1 MRRCRDNPWKGAI
14 LGMVGGVAGT
24 LAMGLYW
31 KAVKA
36 ATGEDPREAKSREP
50 GPLDD
55 IAIPGPQTKRGEDS
69 TEAVGRIVYD
79 DLMGQAPP
87 GRETKELLSSLVHWT
102 YGSVQGAAY
111 GAVRG
116 RQDPPDLAG
125 GAAFGTALW
134 VVSELG
140 LPLLGIGKGP
150 TAYPP
155 RHHAAT
161 LGAHAVYGTTAAAV
175 TQVLRRLL

>member
-1 MRRCRDNPWKGAI
+1 MRRRRDNPWKGAI
-14 LGMVGGVAGT
+14 LGMVGGIAGT

-36 ATGEDPREAKSREP
+36 ATGEDPREAKSEGP

-55 IAIPGPQTKRGEDS
+55 IAIVEPQTKQGEGT

-79 DLMGQAPP
+79 DLMGQEP
-87 GRETKELLSSLVHWT
+87 RTKETKDLLSSLVHWT
-102 YGSVQGAAY
+102 YGSVQGGAY

-116 RQDPPDLAG
+116 RRDPPDLAG
-125 GAAFGTALW
+125 GATFGTALW
-134 VVSELG
+134 AVSELG
-140 LPLLGIGKGP
+140 LPMLGLGKGP

-161 LGAHAVYGTTAAAV
+161 WGAHAVFGATAAAV
-175 TQVLRRLL
+175 TQFLRRLL